1 MSTRSPLASLPA
13 RSACAGVTWFL
24 RNWDQVAI
32 ALGQHVTIVLTAL
45 VIAFAI
51 ALPVGIVA
59 ARNAR
64 VYAVAITVAGFL
76 YTIPTL
82 AFLALLIP
90 LVGLGRTNA
99 IIAMVAFSLVVL
111 IRNVATG
118 IRGVAPDV
126 IDAARG
132 MGMNARQV
140 LLRVELPLAS
150 PVIVAGLRVAAVTVI
165 SVTVVAAYVNAGG
178 LGTLIFNGIAGDH
191 APKVWSG
198 ALTACALAIAVDGL
212 LALAERHLLRS
223 RIG

>member
-1 MSTRSPLASLPA
+1 
-13 RSACAGVTWFL
+13 V
-24 RNWDQVAI
+24 
-32 ALGQHVTIVLTAL
+32 
-45 VIAFAI
+45 I

-59 ARNAR
+59 ARRAR
-64 VYAVAITVAGFL
+64 VYAFAIAVAGFL

-90 LVGLGRTNA
+90 VVGLGRTNA

-126 IDAARG
+126 VDAARG
-132 MGMNARQV
+132 MGMSARQV
-140 LLRVELPLAS
+140 LLRIELPLAS

-178 LGTLIFNGIAGDH
+178 LGTLIFNGIASDH
-191 APKVWSG
+191 APKIWSG
-198 ALTACALAIAVDGL
+198 ALTACALAIAVDGT
-212 LALAERHLLRS
+212 LALVERHLARS
-223 RIG
+223 RAG

>member
-1 MSTRSPLASLPA
+1 
-13 RSACAGVTWFL
+13 VTWFL